1 MYTCCLGVMESLPL
15 FVVLHVYVLLGKLY
29 ICCVFMLL
37 YTCNIHLTF
46 FSLSPAYCTHKYRK
60 SASCTH
66 VSAALHALSSLKPAS
81 FSLQPNLLP
90 ASSSEDDAMDTPCT
104 SLPCQW
110 KPPKKRKESTLRL
123 YEASFVKHDY
133 AKPSKRKVRCIEEYD
148 PRPPAFRG
156 STAQR
161 LPALLQQLKGQQLCV
176 SILFDPECRQD
187 TLEEVQNPGSHKL
200 PSKAVLSETISA
212 FKRSLKVTHDVAREI
227 ERSTREQQLSL
238 QWFSFRKYRITASI
252 FGAVLSRRPTTA
264 PNSLVLRII
273 QPKNF
278 NTAATVYGIENE
290 GVAIKKYT
298 EHQQTNGHPDL
309 VVSASGFHVNPAFSF
324 LGASPDGAVY
334 DPSDNEKPFGFL
346 EVKCPYSAKEV
357 DPTAACAKSSFFCDL
372 DAGGLPQLKKTHAY
386 YAQVQGQMAIGER
399 PWCDFVVY
407 TNKGLTVERIYFN
420 ATYWNDKLLPKL
432 VKFYDNCVVPEI
444 VSPVHHIGLPVRDL
458 SLE

>member
-1 MYTCCLGVMESLPL
+1 MESLPL

-46 FSLSPAYCTHKYRK
+46 FSLSPPYCTHKYRK

-66 VSAALHALSSLKPAS
+66 VSAALHALSSLKPVS

-161 LPALLQQLKGQQLCV
+161 LPALLQQLKGQQLCI

-187 TLEEVQNPGSHKL
+187 TVQNPGSHKL

-212 FKRSLKVTHDVAREI
+212 FKRVLKSLMMLHVKLKDQHVNN
-227 ERSTREQQLSL
+227 
-238 QWFSFRKYRITASI
+238 SF
-252 FGAVLSRRPTTA
+252 LC
-264 PNSLVLRII
+264 
-273 QPKNF
+273 
-278 NTAATVYGIENE
+278 
-290 GVAIKKYT
+290 
-298 EHQQTNGHPDL
+298 
-309 VVSASGFHVNPAFSF
+309 SGFHLENIGLQPQSLELFF
-324 LGASPDGAVY
+324 HD
-334 DPSDNEKPFGFL
+334 DPQQL
-346 EVKCPYSAKEV
+346 
-357 DPTAACAKSSFFCDL
+357 PTASFSELFSL
-372 DAGGLPQLKKTHAY
+372 RTSVRQLL
-386 YAQVQGQMAIGER
+386 
-399 PWCDFVVY
+399 Y
-407 TNKGLTVERIYFN
+407 TVLRMKESR
-420 ATYWNDKLLPKL
+420 
-432 VKFYDNCVVPEI
+432 
-444 VSPVHHIGLPVRDL
+444 
-458 SLE
+458 